1 MTELRVPVQTIELD
15 VQGMTCAS
23 CAARIEKKLNRL
35 EGVNATVNY
44 ATEKATVHAG
54 TSTTTQ
60 TLIETIEKTGYH
72 ATLPAESPRDPDLEL
87 RRLRRRLII
96 TAALSV
102 PVIMTA
108 MVPAWQF
115 PWWQWISFALTCVVV
130 TWGAWPFH
138 RATLLNLQHGNAT
151 MDTLISL
158 GTFAAFGWSAYAL
171 FFGAAG
177 EIGFTHPFELRL
189 VRHAPTANLYLEA
202 AVGITTFLLLGRYLE
217 ARAKRRSG
225 AALRALL
232 DLTPSQATLLTSD
245 GEMVVD
251 ISQLHVADRFVVRP
265 GERVATDGVIV
276 SGHSALDTST
286 VTGESVPVEAGPGD
300 AVVGATV
307 NTHGRLVVEA
317 TRVGADTQLAQ
328 VVRMVAEAQSGKAAV
343 QRLADRVS
351 EVFVPI
357 VIALAVATLGF
368 WLGQGSGVSFA
379 FTSAVAVLII
389 ACPCALGLATPT
401 ALLVGTG
408 RGAQLG
414 IVISGPEVLES
425 ARHLDT
431 IVLDKTGTIT
441 EGRLAVLAVTAG
453 GGSTADEVIMAA
465 GAAESGSEH
474 PIARA
479 ITGYARARGS
489 LATLSKLHNRPGLGV
504 RAELSESGGPM
515 SQPDSDKS
523 VFVGRQELMEAEG
536 LLVAEELRKAYTA
549 EQAQGRTAVLV
560 GWAGE
565 ARGVIA
571 VADVLKPT
579 SAEAVRRLRGLG
591 LRPVLLTGDHEAAA
605 RTVAAGVGV
614 DEVIANVLPQ
624 QKVAEVIRLQ
634 KDGHQVAMVG
644 DGVNDAAA
652 LAQSDLGI
660 ALGTGTDAAMHASD
674 LTLISG
680 DLRVAADAVRLSRA
694 TLRTIHGNL
703 WWAFGYNV
711 VALPLAAIGFLNPM
725 IAAAAMALSS
735 LFVVTNSLR
744 LLRFR

>member
-115 PWWQWISFALTCVVV
+115 PWWQWISFAMTCVVV

-523 VFVGRQELMEAEG
+523 VFVGRHELMEAEG